1 MKRKISLTGALLAAL
16 LVHGCS
22 KGSNEKDT
30 QGSASTS
37 GNKKIMESSSIS
49 SSSISS
55 QNGNA
60 AAGVTL
66 RSIELSIPVSELSEN
81 NETSL
86 TLKGIYSD
94 GKQRALSSNITWQI
108 SDTNVLEVK
117 GMKLVSKAEGT
128 ATLRAEV
135 NGKLSPPITITV
147 YKVIHGHR
155 LPPEP
160 DPKINNSTLLGI
172 DSNNNGVRDDVER
185 WIYTHYDTY
194 LPCKEVEVNVTIPA
208 TGEMVTG
215 FKDICEKERKPY
227 HQIVREIAM
236 QGARAAQIIIQ
247 EPEKARETMK
257 YMDAAVDCNGYFSV
271 TAKYRNK
278 PLLIDG
284 FIFGNEFNE
293 IQFNTTMRARAYAK
307 YNMALSGGVY
317 GGRTID
323 EQLESCDFNAT
334 KLLEKQ

>member
-1 MKRKISLTGALLAAL
+1 MKRRISLAGVLLAAL

-30 QGSASTS
+30 QGSASSS
-37 GNKKIMESSSIS
+37 GTEKIIESASST
-49 SSSISS
+49 SS
-55 QNGNA
+55 QNSTATTA
-60 AAGVTL
+60 ATL
-66 RSIELSIPVSELSEN
+66 YSLELSIPVSELSEN
-81 NETSL
+81 NETTI
-86 TLKGIYSD
+86 TLQGIYSD
-94 GKQRALSSNITWQI
+94 GKKKQLSENITWQI

-117 GMKLVSKAEGT
+117 GMKLIGKMEGT

-135 NGKLSPPITITV
+135 NGKFSPPITITV

-185 WIYTHYDTY
+185 WIYTRYDTY

-227 HQIVREIAM
+227 HQIVREI
-236 QGARAAQIIIQ
+236 R
-247 EPEKARETMK
+247 
-257 YMDAAVDCNGYFSV
+257 
-271 TAKYRNK
+271 
-278 PLLIDG
+278 
-284 FIFGNEFNE
+284 
-293 IQFNTTMRARAYAK
+293 
-307 YNMALSGGVY
+307 
-317 GGRTID
+317 
-323 EQLESCDFNAT
+323 
-334 KLLEKQ
+334 

>member
-257 YMDAAVDCNGYFSV
+257 YMDAAVNCASYFQMW
-271 TAKYRNK
+271 ANFRNE
-278 PLLIDG
+278 PILVDHY
-284 FIFGNEFNE
+284 IFGNEFKE
-293 IQFNTTMRARAYAK
+293 IQLNTVMRAKAFGR
-307 YNMALSGGVY
+307 YNRVLGGGVY
-317 GGRTID
+317 GSPSIDGRRGA
-323 EQLESCDFNAT
+323 CDFNVT
-334 KLLEKQ
+334 KLFKER